1 MAEYNAKQGRIQEG
15 CRDCRRKE
23 YSCVAVP
30 VTLCAYVPN
39 MEVSMDSQKIENLLN
54 LSLDATSEERG
65 KSEALQVGYDR
76 EDAEWEIIVKHTRS
90 LDRIKNEVEGIS
102 SIVELSGGYA
112 IVTIAQRSLERFAA
126 YEEIEN
132 IEKPKRL
139 FFTVDTGRAAS
150 CIDVLQQDVDMRA
163 GIQTVDR
170 GMSEILSEVMP
181 VGDVSKNNLTGAG
194 VIFSCIDSGID
205 YAHPDFRNDDG
216 TTRILYLW
224 DQTSTGGNPPA
235 GYTLGS
241 EYTQEQINEAL
252 TKTNRAERLAIVP
265 TTDDGTGHGTA
276 VAGIGAGNG
285 RASVGRRYRGV
296 AIASSLII
304 VKLGKPRSDGF
315 PRTTEVMQAVDYV
328 IKKAVEI
335 GMPIAVN
342 LSFGNNYGPHDGT
355 SLLESYIDSM
365 ANVWKSSII
374 IGSGNEGDSNHH
386 TSGTVLRDR
395 ASISEFA
402 VGTFIPSLSLQIW
415 KQYFDEMDI
424 YILAPNGQEF
434 LINSRNQY
442 TQRFRVLETELLV
455 YSGEPTPY
463 SMAQEIFIEMI
474 PQGTNPYITSG
485 IWKIRLEPRKIVDGS
500 YHMWLPSTVVI
511 GEDTKF
517 LQPSPDVTLTIPSV
531 SGKAVTVGAY
541 NQLTDAAAPYSG
553 RGYATNRMIKPDIV
567 APGEQIMTAAP
578 EGGYARKTGTSMAT
592 PFVTGSAALLM
603 EWGIVRGNSPFL
615 YGEKLKAYLI
625 AGARPLTGF
634 NTYPNPQTG
643 YGALCLSDSIPE

>member
-1 MAEYNAKQGRIQEG
+1 
-15 CRDCRRKE
+15 
-23 YSCVAVP
+23 
-30 VTLCAYVPN
+30 
-39 MEVSMDSQKIENLLN
+39 MDSQKIENMLN
-54 LSLDATSEERG
+54 LSLAATSEERG
-65 KSEALQVGYDR
+65 KSEALQVGYDK

-90 LDRIKNEVEGIS
+90 LDRIRNELVGIS

-112 IVTIAQRSLERFAA
+112 IVTIAQGSLERFAA

-139 FFTVDTGRAAS
+139 FFSVDTGRAAS
-150 CIDVLQQDVDMRA
+150 CIDVLQQDVGMRA
-163 GIQTVDR
+163 GVQTVDR
-170 GMSEILSEVMP
+170 GMSEILSEVVP
-181 VGDVSKNNLTGAG
+181 VRDVSKNNLTGAG

-224 DQTSTGGNPPA
+224 DQTSSGGTPPS
-235 GYTLGS
+235 GYILGS

-252 TKTNRAERLAIVP
+252 TKTNRAERLALVP
-265 TTDDGTGHGTA
+265 ATDDGTGHGTA

-285 RASVGRRYRGV
+285 RASAGRRYRGV
-296 AIASSLII
+296 ATGSSLII
-304 VKLGKPRSDGF
+304 VKLGKPRSGGF

-328 IKKAVEI
+328 IKKAAEI
-335 GMPIAVN
+335 GMPVAVN

-374 IGSGNEGDSNHH
+374 IGSGNEGDSSHH
-386 TSGTVLRDR
+386 TSGTVLKDR
-395 ASISEFA
+395 AAVSEFA
-402 VGTFIPSLSLQIW
+402 VGAFIPSLSLQIW

-442 TQRFRVLETELLV
+442 TQRFLVLETELLV

-463 SMAQEIFIEMI
+463 SMAQEIFVEMI
-474 PQGTNPYITSG
+474 PKGTGPYITSG
-485 IWKIRLEPRKIVDGS
+485 IWKIRLEPRKIVDGG

-541 NQLTDAAAPYSG
+541 NQLTNAAAPYSG

-643 YGALCLSDSIPE
+643 YGALCLRDSIPE

>member
-1 MAEYNAKQGRIQEG
+1 
-15 CRDCRRKE
+15 
-23 YSCVAVP
+23 
-30 VTLCAYVPN
+30 
-39 MEVSMDSQKIENLLN
+39 MDSQKIENLLN

-65 KSEALQVGYDR
+65 KSEALQVGYDK
-76 EDAEWEIIVKHTRS
+76 EEAEWEIIVKHTRS

-112 IVTIAQRSLERFAA
+112 IVTIAQKSLDRFAA

-139 FFTVDTGRAAS
+139 FFSVDTGRAAS

-163 GIQTVDR
+163 GIQAVDR
-170 GMSEILSEVMP
+170 GMSEILSEVA
-181 VGDVSKNNLTGAG
+181 DVSKTNLTGAG

-216 TTRILYLW
+216 STRILYLW
-224 DQTSTGGNPPA
+224 DQTSTGGTPPA

-276 VAGIGAGNG
+276 VTGIGAGNG

-342 LSFGNNYGPHDGT
+342 LSFGNNYGPHDGS

-386 TSGTVLRDR
+386 TFGIVSRD
-395 ASISEFA
+395 ATSVSEFA
-402 VGTFIPSLSLQIW
+402 VGAFIPSLSLQIW

-424 YILAPNGQEF
+424 YILAPNAQEF
-434 LINSRNQY
+434 LINSKNRY
-442 TQRFRVLETELLV
+442 TQRFRVLDTELLV

-474 PQGTNPYITSG
+474 PQGTNSYITSG
-485 IWKIRLEPRKIVDGS
+485 IWKIRMKPRKIVDGR

-517 LQPSPDVTLTIPSV
+517 LQPSPEVTLTIPSV

-553 RGYATNRMIKPDIV
+553 RGYAVNHMIKPDIV

-634 NTYPNPQTG
+634 ASYPNPQTG
-643 YGALCLSDSIPE
+643 YGALCLSDSIPT

>member
-1 MAEYNAKQGRIQEG
+1 
-15 CRDCRRKE
+15 
-23 YSCVAVP
+23 
-30 VTLCAYVPN
+30 
-39 MEVSMDSQKIENLLN
+39 MDSQKIENMLN
-54 LSLDATSEERG
+54 LSLAATSEERG
-65 KSEALQVGYDR
+65 KSEALQVGYDK

-90 LDRIKNEVEGIS
+90 LDRIRNELVGIS

-112 IVTIAQRSLERFAA
+112 IVTIAQGSLERFAA

-139 FFTVDTGRAAS
+139 FFSVDTGRAAS
-150 CIDVLQQDVDMRA
+150 CIDVLQQDVGMRA
-163 GIQTVDR
+163 GVQTVDR
-170 GMSEILSEVMP
+170 GMSEILSEVVP
-181 VGDVSKNNLTGAG
+181 VRDVSKNNLTGAG

-224 DQTSTGGNPPA
+224 DQTSSGGTPPS
-235 GYTLGS
+235 GYILGS

-252 TKTNRAERLAIVP
+252 TKTNRAERLALVP

-285 RASVGRRYRGV
+285 RASAGRRYRGV
-296 AIASSLII
+296 ATGSSLII
-304 VKLGKPRSDGF
+304 VKLGKPRSGGF

-328 IKKAVEI
+328 IKKAAEI
-335 GMPIAVN
+335 GMPVAVN

-374 IGSGNEGDSNHH
+374 IGSGNEGDSSHH
-386 TSGTVLRDR
+386 TSGTVLKDR
-395 ASISEFA
+395 AAVSEFA
-402 VGTFIPSLSLQIW
+402 VGAFIPSLSLQIW

-442 TQRFRVLETELLV
+442 TQRFLVLETELLV

-463 SMAQEIFIEMI
+463 SMAQEIFMEMI
-474 PQGTNPYITSG
+474 PKGTGPYITSG
-485 IWKIRLEPRKIVDGS
+485 IWKIRLEPRKIVDGG

-517 LQPSPDVTLTIPSV
+517 LRPSPDVTLTIPSV

-541 NQLTDAAAPYSG
+541 NQLTNAAAPYSG

-643 YGALCLSDSIPE
+643 YGALCLRDSIPE